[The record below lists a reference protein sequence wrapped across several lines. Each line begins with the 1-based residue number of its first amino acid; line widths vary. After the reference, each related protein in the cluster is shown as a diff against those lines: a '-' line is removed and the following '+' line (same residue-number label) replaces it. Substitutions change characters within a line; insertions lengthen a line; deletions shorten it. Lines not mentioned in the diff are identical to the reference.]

1 MTLVV
6 LNLLLALL
14 AIGLSAVFGGQ
25 AERRGAF
32 IVACM
37 IAISLIGE
45 ATSTRRFETVDVAAL
60 AQDIIA
66 FLCFSY
72 IGINSKRIWPLW
84 AAALQL
90 LSVGAH
96 GVRALKIPVEPL
108 VYAWMKSGPT
118 WGVYILL
125 IIGTLLHLRRTRIA
139 ASARSSRG

>member
-1 MTLVV
+1 MTFVI
-6 LNLLLALL
+6 LNMLLALSAIAL
-14 AIGLSAVFGGQ
+14 AAIFGGRPERQGSLVVGCMAVVATVGQFTVRREYMSVDPVGLS
-25 AERRGAF
+25 
-32 IVACM
+32 
-37 IAISLIGE
+37 
-45 ATSTRRFETVDVAAL
+45 
-60 AQDIIA
+60 QDAIA

-96 GVRALKIPVEPL
+96 GVRALKIPVEPV
-108 VYAWMKSGPT
+108 VYAWMKTGPT
-118 WGVYILL
+118 WGVLLLL